1 MKITIEDFKEY
12 VAGFLMV
19 GEDDGLSHQNMLSA
33 LHNAYSQLM
42 DDQDGIEALT
52 ERTRNSHNHVYRSY
66 NGNPLEITDLNEI
79 QYLFDL
85 NKDEDK
91 A

>member
-1 MKITIEDFKEY
+1 
-12 VAGFLMV
+12 MV
-19 GEDDGLSHQNMLSA
+19 EEDDGLSHQNMLSA

-52 ERTRNSHNHVYRSY
+52 ERTRNLHNHVYRSY

-79 QYLFDL
+79 QYLFDFL
-85 NKDEDK
+85 K
-91 A
+91 